1 MLTNR
6 NKKKDKQMDK
16 NKIIQMLHSVGCVRM
31 DSVPLITHL
40 LHDHKLNWAAAKRWH
55 EILEAI
61 PLAEVSVE
69 KGIPS
74 AKVSKHSPV
83 KEHRIQAMGLDEFS
97 DDAEN
102 FSSNEKLL
110 PDGTIRTAKIRGKI
124 VSLRDIIT
132 GYGEVT
138 KIRKNQF
145 GDYLISFILEDGS
158 EYEVSE
164 FHLNF

>member
-1 MLTNR
+1 M
-6 NKKKDKQMDK
+6 NKEKLLQLL
-16 NKIIQMLHSVGCVRM
+16 NSVGCVRT

-40 LHDHKLNWAAAKRWH
+40 LHDFKMNWVTAKRWH
-55 EILEAI
+55 DILEAI
-61 PLAEVSVE
+61 PMAEVSIE

-74 AKVSKHSPV
+74 SMVSKHSPV
-83 KEHRIQAMGLDEFS
+83 KEHRAQALVIEGFS
-97 DDAEN
+97 DEAEE
-102 FSSNEKLL
+102 SYSDEKLL
-110 PDGTIRTAKIRGKI
+110 PDGTIRTAKIRGKV
-124 VSLRDIIT
+124 VSVRDVLT

-145 GDYLISFILEDGS
+145 GDYLISFVLEDGS

>member
-1 MLTNR
+1 M
-6 NKKKDKQMDK
+6 NKEKLLQLL
-16 NKIIQMLHSVGCVRM
+16 NSVGCVRT

-40 LHDHKLNWAAAKRWH
+40 LHDFKMNWVTAKRWH

-61 PLAEVSVE
+61 PMAEVSIE

-83 KEHRIQAMGLDEFS
+83 REHRIQAMGLDEFS
-97 DDAEN
+97 DEAED
-102 FSSNEKLL
+102 SSSSEKVL
-110 PDGTIRTAKIRGKI
+110 PDGTIRTAKIRGKV
-124 VSLRDIIT
+124 VSVRDVLV

-145 GDYLISFILEDGS
+145 GDYLISFVLEDGTD
-158 EYEVSE
+158 YEVSE

>member
-1 MLTNR
+1 M
-6 NKKKDKQMDK
+6 NKEKLLQLL
-16 NKIIQMLHSVGCVRM
+16 NSVGCVRT

-40 LHDHKLNWAAAKRWH
+40 LHDFKMNWVTAKRWH

-61 PLAEVSVE
+61 PMAEVSIE

-83 KEHRIQAMGLDEFS
+83 KEHRVQAKGMEEFS
-97 DDAEN
+97 DEVEN
-102 FSSNEKLL
+102 SSSNEKLL
-110 PDGTIRTAKIRGKI
+110 ADGTIRTAKIRGKV
-124 VSLRDIIT
+124 VSVRDIIT

-145 GDYLISFILEDGS
+145 GDYLISFVLEDGS

>member
-1 MLTNR
+1 
-6 NKKKDKQMDK
+6 MDK

-61 PLAEVSVE
+61 PMAEVSIE

-74 AKVSKHSPV
+74 SKVSKHSPV
-83 KEHRIQAMGLDEFS
+83 KEHREQAMVIEGFS
-97 DDAEN
+97 DEVGN
-102 FSSNEKLL
+102 SSFDEKLL
-110 PDGTIRTAKIRGKI
+110 PDGTIRTAKIRGKV
-124 VSLRDIIT
+124 VSVRDVLV

-145 GDYLISFILEDGS
+145 GDYLISFVLEDGS

>member
-1 MLTNR
+1 M
-6 NKKKDKQMDK
+6 NKEKLLQLL
-16 NKIIQMLHSVGCVRM
+16 NSVGCVRT

-40 LHDHKLNWAAAKRWH
+40 LHDFKMNWVTAKRWH

-61 PLAEVSVE
+61 PMAEVSIE

-83 KEHRIQAMGLDEFS
+83 REHRIQAMGLDEFS
-97 DDAEN
+97 DEAEDS
-102 FSSNEKLL
+102 SSNEKVL
-110 PDGTIRTAKIRGKI
+110 PDGTIRTAKIRGKV
-124 VSLRDIIT
+124 VSVRDVLV

-145 GDYLISFILEDGS
+145 GDYLISFVLEDGS

>member
-1 MLTNR
+1 M
-6 NKKKDKQMDK
+6 NKEKLLQLL
-16 NKIIQMLHSVGCVRM
+16 NSVGCVRT

-40 LHDHKLNWAAAKRWH
+40 LYDFKMNWVTAKRWH

-61 PLAEVSVE
+61 PMAEVSIE

-83 KEHRIQAMGLDEFS
+83 REHRIQAMGLDEFS
-97 DDAEN
+97 DEDKN
-102 FSSNEKLL
+102 SSSHEKLL
-110 PDGTIRTAKIRGKI
+110 PDGTIRTAKIRGKV
-124 VSLRDIIT
+124 VSVRDVIT

-145 GDYLISFILEDGS
+145 GDYLISFVLEDGS

>member
-1 MLTNR
+1 
-6 NKKKDKQMDK
+6 MDK

-40 LHDHKLNWAAAKRWH
+40 LHDHKLNWAAAKRWQ
-55 EILEAI
+55 EILESI
-61 PLAEVSVE
+61 PMAEVAIE
-69 KGIPS
+69 KGVPS
-74 AKVSKHSPV
+74 SMYSKHSPI
-83 KEHRIQAMGLDEFS
+83 KEHRMQALEIEEYSDE
-97 DDAEN
+97 AEK
-102 FSSNEKLL
+102 SYSGEKLL
-110 PDGTIRTAKIRGKI
+110 PDGTIRTAKIRGKV
-124 VSLRDIIT
+124 VSVRDILV

-145 GDYLISFILEDGS
+145 GDYLISFVLEDGS

>member
-1 MLTNR
+1 M
-6 NKKKDKQMDK
+6 NKEKLLQLL
-16 NKIIQMLHSVGCVRM
+16 NSVGCVRT

-40 LHDHKLNWAAAKRWH
+40 LHDFKMNWVTAKRWH

-61 PLAEVSVE
+61 PMAEVSIE

-83 KEHRIQAMGLDEFS
+83 KEHRVQAMEMDEFS
-97 DDAEN
+97 DEVEN
-102 FSSNEKLL
+102 SSSNEKLL
-110 PDGTIRTAKIRGKI
+110 ADGTIRTAKIRGKI
-124 VSLRDIIT
+124 VSVRDIIT

-145 GDYLISFILEDGS
+145 GDYLISFVLEDGS

>member
-1 MLTNR
+1 
-6 NKKKDKQMDK
+6 
-16 NKIIQMLHSVGCVRM
+16 
-31 DSVPLITHL
+31 

-61 PLAEVSVE
+61 PLADDSVE

-74 AKVSKHSPV
+74 SKFSKHSPV
-83 KEHRIQAMGLDEFS
+83 REHREKALGMAQDSEFGTDEFGNS
-97 DDAEN
+97 HPD
-102 FSSNEKLL
+102 EKFN

-124 VSLRDIIT
+124 VSVRDILV

-145 GDYLISFILEDGS
+145 GDYLISFVLEDGS

>member
-1 MLTNR
+1 M
-6 NKKKDKQMDK
+6 NKEKLLQLL
-16 NKIIQMLHSVGCVRM
+16 NSVGCVRT

-40 LHDHKLNWAAAKRWH
+40 LHDFKMNWVTAKRWH

-61 PLAEVSVE
+61 PMAEVSVE

-74 AKVSKHSPV
+74 SKVSKHSPV
-83 KEHRIQAMGLDEFS
+83 REHREKALGLAQDSEIENDEFGNS
-97 DDAEN
+97 HPD
-102 FSSNEKLL
+102 EKLNA
-110 PDGTIRTAKIRGKI
+110 DGTIRTAKIRGKI
-124 VSLRDIIT
+124 VSVRDLLV

-145 GDYLISFILEDGS
+145 GDYLISFVLEDGS